1 MSDEIL
7 ERLRAVAIVVMLV
20 CIAHAAGCKSAPIA
34 PYNDT
39 VAQIDQMIA
48 DLKAAPIDPGTVAIR
63 KRQITTLVK
72 AREQVVR
79 LSAEN
84 ASEAGWSGAAKG
96 AAAAGGVML
105 VIVGAVVWLRRK

>member
-7 ERLRAVAIVVMLV
+7 ERLRAVAIVVMLA

-39 VAQIDQMIA
+39 VTQIDQMIA
-48 DLKAAPIDPGTVAIR
+48 DLKASADPVAAPVR
-63 KRQITTLVK
+63 KKQIATLEKSRAQIVK
-72 AREQVVR
+72 

-84 ASEAGWSGAAKG
+84 ATEAGWSGAAKG
-96 AAAAGGVML
+96 AATAGGVML
-105 VIVGAVVWLRRK
+105 VVVGAVVWLRRK

>member
-48 DLKAAPIDPGTVAIR
+48 DLKNSEDPGTAPVC
-63 KRQITTLVK
+63 KKQIATLEKSRSQIVK
-72 AREQVVR
+72 

-96 AAAAGGVML
+96 AAAAAGVML
-105 VIVGAVVWLRRK
+105 VIVGAVIFLRRR